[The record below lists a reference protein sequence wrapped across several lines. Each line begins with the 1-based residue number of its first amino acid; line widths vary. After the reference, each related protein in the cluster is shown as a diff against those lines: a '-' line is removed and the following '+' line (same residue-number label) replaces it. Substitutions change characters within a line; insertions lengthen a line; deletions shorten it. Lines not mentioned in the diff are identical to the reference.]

1 MSSGESGPS
10 GRVADTV
17 EQLDAWDF
25 AVDALP
31 ERPREVGVLLADPA
45 YFDVEYVINPHME
58 GHIGTVDPAVA
69 RAQWTALR
77 DVYAR
82 LGYEVHVLDGV
93 PGLPDLVF
101 MANQSFPAQLPSGQ
115 WVALLSVMHNPQRK
129 GEVPIVKAWY
139 DERGART
146 LAMRREEREIAFEGM
161 GDAHWFPS
169 RRFVVGGYGFR
180 TDREAYDRIAAVLGC
195 DIATVHLTDP
205 RFYHLDTCL
214 APLDERTALWVP
226 EAFEPTGRAMLQ
238 RIWERLIEVPMD
250 EASTLLACNGHCPDG
265 KHFIVQ
271 DGAVRTMEAVADAG
285 FEVIPLD
292 TGEFLKSG
300 GSVFCMKLM
309 IP

>member
-1 MSSGESGPS
+1 
-10 GRVADTV
+10 VADTV

-101 MANQSFPAQLPSGQ
+101 TANQSFPAQLPSGQ

-226 EAFEPTGRAMLQ
+226 DAFEPTGRAVLQ
-238 RIWERLIEVPMD
+238 RIWEHLIEVPMD